1 MNKIHNLLN
10 LLLKNRVSKSNQPK
24 NPQILTIQRIMIEDS
39 TTNSRV
45 KFKYLNN
52 NIFMKKWMI
61 DIEIIYMISLY
72 YIILLRRLNNVSNL
86 CNLIT
91 DIY

>member
-72 YIILLRRLNNVSNL
+72 YIILFRGLNNVSNL
-86 CNLIT
+86 YNSIT